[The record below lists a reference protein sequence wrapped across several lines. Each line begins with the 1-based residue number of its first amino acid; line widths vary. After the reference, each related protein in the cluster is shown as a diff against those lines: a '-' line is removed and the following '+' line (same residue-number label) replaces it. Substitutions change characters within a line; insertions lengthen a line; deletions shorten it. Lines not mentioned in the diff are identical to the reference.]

1 MSAILAAC
9 RGGTT
14 SPAGGAAGTAG
25 SSAVGASAKPVG
37 SVAASPAGVSNTGG
51 ATAASSGPSASGGVK
66 LPNFIPAQGLPD
78 PDYPAT
84 PEGVPAGYLSY
95 PKNPITSVQ
104 TPPGKGGDVTALTY
118 TLSAPVPSVDQ
129 NAVWQ
134 AVNKDLNANLKI
146 TTAAL
151 ADYSAKLNTA
161 IAGGLP
167 DMFLLLA
174 NVATITISGV
184 QSIDEFVNSQCADL
198 TPYLSGDAVK
208 DYPNLANLPSYVWPN
223 AVLQGKIVGVPQA
236 QNIAGQMLMVNQ
248 AALDPLGVSGFK
260 SADDMIQI
268 GQKLTKA
275 PSHYAFGY
283 NNLPSTLGPFRTPVN
298 WAVSNGKFTKDLETD
313 NYKMA
318 VAHVRKLWDMA
329 LVQPDS
335 PTMGPTQGGD
345 GFYGKKYDFLTTF
358 YPAYQGAWNRAITI
372 QDFKLRTISPWGYD
386 GGKGYHSM
394 TSGSGGLVMLKKAPD
409 ARIKELLGILNY
421 LASPFGSR
429 EYQLLNF
436 GVQGTDFSF
445 NDRGDPILTQK
456 GQQEIAVGWNSLVRP
471 PTVLYNAQSPEF
483 VTVSYQEQKI
493 ALASGVSDP
502 SIGLY
507 SKTANQKGAALNQ
520 KLADTANGI
529 VFGKLQMSDW
539 DQMVSDWKK
548 NGGDQIRAELEQ
560 AYADANR

>member
-1 MSAILAAC
+1 I
-9 RGGTT
+9 
-14 SPAGGAAGTAG
+14 
-25 SSAVGASAKPVG
+25 
-37 SVAASPAGVSNTGG
+37 
-51 ATAASSGPSASGGVK
+51 
-66 LPNFIPAQGLPD
+66 
-78 PDYPAT
+78 
-84 PEGVPAGYLSY
+84 
-95 PKNPITSVQ
+95 
-104 TPPGKGGDVTALTY
+104 
-118 TLSAPVPSVDQ
+118 
-129 NAVWQ
+129 
-134 AVNKDLNANLKI
+134 
-146 TTAAL
+146 
-151 ADYSAKLNTA
+151 
-161 IAGGLP
+161 
-167 DMFLLLA
+167 
-174 NVATITISGV
+174 
-184 QSIDEFVNSQCADL
+184 
-198 TPYLSGDAVK
+198 K

-275 PSHYAFGY
+275 PNHYAFGY
-283 NNLPSTLGPFRTPVN
+283 NLLPSTLGPFRTPVN
-298 WAVSNGKFTKDLETD
+298 WALTNGKFTKDLETD

-372 QDFKLRTISPWGYD
+372 QDFKLRTIAPWGYD

-421 LASPFGSR
+421 LASPYGSQ

-436 GVQGTDFSF
+436 GVQGTDFAF
-445 NDRGDPILTQK
+445 NDKGDPILTQK
-456 GQQEIAVGWNSLVRP
+456 GSQEIAVGWNGLVRP

-483 VTVSYQEQKI
+483 VTVSYQEQKT

-502 SIGLY
+502 TIGLY

-529 VFGKLQMSDW
+529 VFGKLQLSDW
-539 DQMVSDWKK
+539 DQMVGDWKK

-560 AYADANR
+560 AYADANRSS